1 MSERDNDR
9 SEHDR
14 SERGN
19 KPVETL
25 RDGALRL
32 PIFRNRGEQG
42 DSYAMVPG
50 RIYTDKETGEV
61 REASSLSGSEAL
73 RMANLLTRGYQ
84 RVGEY
89 REQDKQRAKEQKNE
103 GRTPER
109 GDDGRER

>member
-1 MSERDNDR
+1 MSERD
-9 SEHDR
+9 HDEAR
-14 SERGN
+14 RESAN
-19 KPVETL
+19 KPVEVL

-73 RMANLLTRGYQ
+73 RMANLLTRGYE
-84 RVGEY
+84 RVGNL
-89 REQDKQRAKEQKNE
+89 RKQDKASAKERDNQSGSSKQDRGNE
-103 GRTPER
+103 E
-109 GDDGRER
+109 RER

>member
-1 MSERDNDR
+1 MSEHN
-9 SEHDR
+9 HDE
-14 SERGN
+14 ERRERAN
-19 KPVETL
+19 KPVEVL

-61 REASSLSGSEAL
+61 REASSLSGGEAL
-73 RMANLLTRGYQ
+73 RMANLLTRGYE

-89 REQDKQRAKEQKNE
+89 RQQDKARAKDQKSE
-103 GRTPER
+103 GHAPER
-109 GDDGRER
+109 GGNDESRER